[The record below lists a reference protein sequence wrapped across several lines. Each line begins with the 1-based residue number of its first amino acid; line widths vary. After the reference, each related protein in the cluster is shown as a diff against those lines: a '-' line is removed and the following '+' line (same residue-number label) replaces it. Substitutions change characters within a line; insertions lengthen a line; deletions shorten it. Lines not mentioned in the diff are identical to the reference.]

1 MQKRFFLAAVLL
13 VTGCGGGA
21 VHISNYQEDGALKPA
36 PAVVALLEKSQDAE
50 LPSHL
55 QNLNAKLGDGLNWP
69 QFWNLLS
76 QSQVRTRLVPQY
88 EENLLSVQYRS
99 CRADAFEAYA
109 GFILA
114 VKSGYDYVIGAKRV
128 CETPL
133 KPTTFMALLRSKLKK
148 QGNPISGEQGEMA
161 LRRLTSQIEP
171 DPAALWQD
179 LLDAEDHLWLRNA
192 LNANL
197 NSSDPTLALNFAH
210 AYLRTSGELIASDLF
225 AQKLFQNTEF
235 VDSLMVSQGASV
247 TARLLSEVAAQHM
260 NGAGALSDEA
270 LAKLQAQL
278 LDKGLSRTV
287 SLDDSW
293 NYYLSTRKLFSR
305 LYRGKDIREVLRMHE
320 SLQLRY
326 ELVLSTYPIA
336 EVRGLIEGK
345 LDAAASSTGI
355 LELSWFAF
363 RVAEKNSG
371 LRGMA
376 AEKTAALASGLAD
389 PAEELL
395 AKRLAVHF
403 ASNEKS
409 KREKA
414 GVFCSALEDLEI
426 APLTLTLAVVEEQLK
441 AASPVAGCFDVES
454 DGTTELS
461 IVSTTKLL
469 GSVNSYYRIR
479 TPLLKIQAPELALG
493 MIDLSM
499 ELKHDVAEALPTP
512 ESSEALTLPLLV
524 GISLPATK
532 QYLARGTHFFVIHLP
547 IKEAKKGP
555 KDTRVSLKGF
565 SGGSIELAAGTQSDA
580 FSLIAVGGP
589 GQEPAAAAA
598 GGRGD
603 SSSADATVLTQFA
616 SDYEANGAST
626 FLESPYSFH
635 SQLSAGMADDLIKYG
650 KRNDQN
656 QLEIFIAPDFS
667 SNLPDTQEAKFQTY
681 CSNGSGTL
689 LTPMQ
694 ITACAKQKLIG
705 PAFTHLNNELT
716 AMKAQSGFR
725 YHDMVLA
732 TSLLATFTL
741 PAGAAGDR
749 ASVGPLGDSGSIRF

>member
-36 PAVVALLEKSQDAE
+36 TAVVELLEKSQDAE

-55 QNLNAKLGDGLNWP
+55 QNLNTKLGDGLNWA

-76 QSQVRTRLVPQY
+76 QSQVRSRLVPQY
-88 EENLLSVQYRS
+88 EESLLSVQYRT
-99 CRADAFEAYA
+99 CRAEAFEAYA

-114 VKSGYDYVIGAKRV
+114 VKSGYDYVLGAKRV

-133 KPTTFMALLRSKLKK
+133 KATTFMALLRSQLKK
-148 QGNPISGEQGEMA
+148 QGNPVSGEPGEMA
-161 LRRLTSQIEP
+161 LRRLTSQIEQ
-171 DPAALWQD
+171 DPGALWQD
-179 LLDAEDHLWLRNA
+179 LLGAEDHLWLRNA

-197 NSSDPTLALNFAH
+197 NSSDPTLALNFAR
-210 AYLRTSGELIASDLF
+210 AYLRTSDELIASDLF

-235 VDSLMVSQGASV
+235 VDALMIAEGASV
-247 TARLLSEVAAQHM
+247 TARLLAEVAAQHM
-260 NGAGALSDEA
+260 NGAATLSDEA
-270 LAKLQAQL
+270 LAKLQTQL

-293 NYYLSTRKLFSR
+293 NYYLSTRKLLSR
-305 LYRGKDIREVLRMHE
+305 LYRGKDTREILRTHE

-326 ELVLSTYPIA
+326 ELQLSTYPIA
-336 EVRGLIEGK
+336 EVRNLLEGK

-355 LELSWFAF
+355 LELSWFAYRF
-363 RVAEKNSG
+363 AGNNLG
-371 LRGMA
+371 LKA
-376 AEKTAALASGLAD
+376 LAVEKTTALAAGLTD
-389 PAEELL
+389 PAEEIL

-403 ASNEKS
+403 SPNEKS

-414 GVFCSALEDLEI
+414 AVFCSAMEDLEI
-426 APLTLTLAVVEEQLK
+426 APLTLTLAATEAQLK

-461 IVSTTKLL
+461 IVSTTKLF

-479 TPLLKIQAPELALG
+479 TPLLKFQAPELALG
-493 MIDLSM
+493 MVDLSM
-499 ELKHDVAEALPTP
+499 ELKHEVAESLPTP
-512 ESSEALTLPLLV
+512 ESSDALTLPLLV

-532 QYLARGTHFFVIHLP
+532 QYLARGTHFFIIHLP
-547 IKEAKKGP
+547 IKESQKGP
-555 KDTRVSLKGF
+555 KDTRASLKGF
-565 SGGSIELAAGTQSDA
+565 SGGSIELAAGTEAGA
-580 FSLIAVGGP
+580 FSLITVGGP
-589 GQEPAAAAA
+589 GQEPAPAAA
-598 GGRGD
+598 GGRSD
-603 SSSADATVLTQFA
+603 SSSADAAVLTQFV
-616 SDYEANGAST
+616 SDYEANGATS

-635 SQLSAGMADDLIKYG
+635 SQLSAGMAEDLIQYG

-667 SNLPDTQEAKFQTY
+667 SNLPDTQEAKFQNY
-681 CSNGSGTL
+681 CANGSGML
-689 LTPMQ
+689 LTPLQ

-705 PAFTHLNNELT
+705 PAFTHLNGQLT

-725 YHDMVLA
+725 YHDMILA
-732 TSLLATFTL
+732 TSLLAPFTL
-741 PAGAAGDR
+741 PAGAPGDR
-749 ASVGPLGDSGSIRF
+749 ASVGPMGDSGSIRF

>member
-1 MQKRFFLAAVLL
+1 MQKGFFLVATFV
-13 VTGCGGGA
+13 VTACGGGA

-36 PAVVALLEKSQDAE
+36 TAVVELLEKSQDAE
-50 LPSHL
+50 LPPHL
-55 QNLNAKLGDGLNWP
+55 QNLNTKLGDGLNWA
-69 QFWNLLS
+69 QFWTLLS
-76 QSQVRTRLVPQY
+76 QSQVRSRLVPQF
-88 EENLLSVQYRS
+88 EENLLSVQYRT
-99 CRADAFEAYA
+99 CRAGAFEAYA
-109 GFILA
+109 GFILT
-114 VKSGYDYVIGAKRV
+114 VKSGYDYVLGAKRV

-133 KPTTFMALLRSKLKK
+133 KPTTFLALLRSQLKK

-161 LRRLTSQIEP
+161 LRRLTSQIEQ
-171 DPAALWQD
+171 DPGALWQD
-179 LLDAEDHLWLRNA
+179 LLGAEDHLWLRNA

-247 TARLLSEVAAQHM
+247 TARLLSEIAAQHM
-260 NGAGALSDEA
+260 NGAGALSDQA
-270 LAKLQAQL
+270 LAKLHSQL

-305 LYRGKDIREVLRMHE
+305 LYRSKDIREILRAHE

-326 ELVLSTYPIA
+326 ELLLSTYPIA
-336 EVRGLIEGK
+336 EVRNLLEGK

-355 LELSWFAF
+355 LELSWLAF
-363 RVAEKNSG
+363 RIAEKGSG
-371 LRGMA
+371 LRTLA
-376 AEKTAALASGLAD
+376 IEKTGALASGLID
-389 PAEELL
+389 PAEEVL

-403 ASNEKS
+403 APDEKA

-414 GVFCSALEDLEI
+414 AVFCQALEELEI
-426 APLTLTLAVVEEQLK
+426 APLTLTLAATEEQLK
-441 AASPVAGCFDVES
+441 AASPVAGCFEVES

-461 IVSTTKLL
+461 LISTAKLL
-469 GSVNSYYRIR
+469 GSINSYYRIR

-493 MIDLSM
+493 MVDLSM
-499 ELKHDVAEALPTP
+499 ELQHEVAEPLPTP
-512 ESSEALTLPLLV
+512 ESLDALTLPLIV

-547 IKEAKKGP
+547 VKEAKKGP

-565 SGGSIELAAGTQSDA
+565 SGGSIELATGTKSNA

-603 SSSADATVLTQFA
+603 SSSADATILTQFV

-667 SNLPDTQEAKFQTY
+667 SNLPDTQEAKFQAY
-681 CSNGSGTL
+681 CANGSGTL

-705 PAFTHLNNELT
+705 PAFTHLNGELT
-716 AMKAQSGFR
+716 AMKSQSSFR

-732 TSLLATFTL
+732 TSLLAPFTL
-741 PAGAAGDR
+741 PPGAPGDR
-749 ASVGPLGDSGSIRF
+749 ASVGPMGDSGSIRF

>member
-1 MQKRFFLAAVLL
+1 MRKGFFLAAVLL

-36 PAVVALLEKSQDAE
+36 TAVVELLEKSQDAE

-55 QNLNAKLGDGLNWP
+55 QNLNTKLGDGLNWA

-76 QSQVRTRLVPQY
+76 QSQVRSRLVPQY
-88 EENLLSVQYRS
+88 EENLLSVQYRT
-99 CRADAFEAYA
+99 CRTEAFEAYA

-114 VKSGYDYVIGAKRV
+114 VKSGYDYVLGAKRV

-133 KPTTFMALLRSKLKK
+133 KPTTFMALLRSQLKK
-148 QGNPISGEQGEMA
+148 QGNPVAGESGEMA
-161 LRRLTSQIEP
+161 LRRLTQQIEQ
-171 DPAALWQD
+171 DPGALWQD
-179 LLDAEDHLWLRNA
+179 LLNAEDHLWLRNA
-192 LNANL
+192 LNVNL
-197 NSSDPTLALNFAH
+197 NSADPTLALNFAH

-260 NGAGALSDEA
+260 NGAGALSAEA
-270 LAKLQAQL
+270 LAKLQTQL
-278 LDKGLSRTV
+278 LDKGLARTV

-293 NYYLSTRKLFSR
+293 NYYLSTRKLLSR
-305 LYRGKDIREVLRMHE
+305 LYRGKDIREILRTHE
-320 SLQLRY
+320 TLQLRY
-326 ELVLSTYPIA
+326 ELLLSTYPIA
-336 EVRGLIEGK
+336 EVRNLLEGK

-363 RVAEKNSG
+363 RLAENGSG
-371 LRGMA
+371 LRGLA
-376 AEKTAALASGLAD
+376 AEKTSTLASGLAD
-389 PAEELL
+389 PAEEILD
-395 AKRLAVHF
+395 KRLAVHF

-409 KREKA
+409 KREKST
-414 GVFCSALEDLEI
+414 VFCQALEDLEI
-426 APLTLTLAVVEEQLK
+426 APLTLTLAATEEQLK
-441 AASPVAGCFDVES
+441 AAVPVAGCFDVES

-461 IVSTTKLL
+461 ISSTTKLF
-469 GSVNSYYRIR
+469 GSVNSYYSIR

-499 ELKHDVAEALPTP
+499 ERKHEVAEAVPTP
-512 ESSEALTLPLLV
+512 ESSDALTLPLLI

-547 IKEAKKGP
+547 IKQAQKGP
-555 KDTRVSLKGF
+555 KDTRSSLKGF
-565 SGGSIELAAGTQSDA
+565 SGGSIELVAGTKSDG
-580 FSLIAVGGP
+580 FSLISVGGP
-589 GQEPAAAAA
+589 GQEPAAASA
-598 GGRGD
+598 GGRED
-603 SSSADATVLTQFA
+603 SSTADATVLTQFV
-616 SDYEANGAST
+616 SDYEANGASS

-635 SQLSAGMADDLIKYG
+635 NQLSAGMADDLIKYG
-650 KRNDQN
+650 SRNSQN

-667 SNLPDTQEAKFQTY
+667 SNLPDTQDAKFQTY
-681 CSNGSGTL
+681 CANGSGTL

-705 PAFTHLNNELT
+705 PAFTHLNGELT
-716 AMKAQSGFR
+716 TMKAQSGFR
-725 YHDMVLA
+725 YHDIILA
-732 TSLLATFTL
+732 TSLLAPFTL
-741 PAGAAGDR
+741 PAGAPGDR
-749 ASVGPLGDSGSIRF
+749 ALVGTIGDNGSIRF